1 MKFPKKLLLKKQTA
15 NSNSVSYFHYSQK
28 QPPSLMQD
36 RYQNWSCVLDPAIA
50 LSHHGVTIAENM
62 GKEIE
67 LWVVRELWNII
78 NNAEFYSHRTEL
90 ITPKTINTRQ
100 SIVAEI
106 IWSLKEWE
114 KTKQE
119 KDLARLGVYWLGD
132 NLQESFLP
140 SNKPVEFFKRWEAL
154 AKALDKRNESIP
166 SDDSEILTSAF
177 RDTIALT
184 VSLKSAFILT
194 YQSPTEFDNG
204 FSPPICEMLK
214 TWGIS
219 CQAINK
225 RNPIAAMERQYILE
239 LIVRAGLGKLLLAGV
254 HLAVFHLVIPATTS
268 TDTLPTNS
276 QLPINRNSSE
286 KLTQESYF
294 WNKVKGVWYYL

>member
-1 MKFPKKLLLKKQTA
+1 MNFSQKLLSKKQKANNNSIPYLNFTA
-15 NSNSVSYFHYSQK
+15 KKQLPNSM
-28 QPPSLMQD
+28 LD
-36 RYQNWSCVLDPAIA
+36 RYQNWSCVLDPALA
-50 LSHHGVTIAENM
+50 LSHYGVAIAENL

-78 NNAEFYSHRTEL
+78 SNAEFYAQRAEL
-90 ITPKTINTRQ
+90 VTSNVNTRQ
-100 SIVAEI
+100 SAET

-140 SNKPVEFFKRWEAL
+140 SNKPVEFFKQWESL
-154 AKALDKRNESIP
+154 AKALDNRHESVP
-166 SDDSEILTSAF
+166 SDEGEILTSAF

-184 VSLKSAFILT
+184 AGLKSAFILT
-194 YQSPTEFDNG
+194 YQPSTEFGNA
-204 FSPPICEMLK
+204 SLPPICEMLT

-219 CQAINK
+219 SQAIDK
-225 RNPIAAMERQYILE
+225 HNPIAAMERQYILK
-239 LIVRAGLGKLLLAGV
+239 LIIRAGLGKLLLAEV
-254 HLAVFHLVIPATTS
+254 RLVAFHLVIPATS
-268 TDTLPTNS
+268 ETDT
-276 QLPINRNSSE
+276 QLPIEQNST
-286 KLTQESYF
+286 KKYTQESYF